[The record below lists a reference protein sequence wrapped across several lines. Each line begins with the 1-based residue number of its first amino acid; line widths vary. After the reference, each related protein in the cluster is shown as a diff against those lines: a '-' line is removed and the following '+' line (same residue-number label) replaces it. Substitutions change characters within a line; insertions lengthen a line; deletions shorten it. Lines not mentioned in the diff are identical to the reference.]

1 MSMRLGFVGFGAQ
14 AQENLVPCCQAL
26 PGIEIVAVCDRNPGR
41 REDALQWVMAQ
52 NVYSN
57 PHDMIDSCPLDA
69 LIVACYPT
77 DHYEIAMHAIERGLP
92 VLVEKPPAPSSGHLA
107 KMTDLARA
115 RNLTT
120 GVGMNFRYARATQRL
135 KTLAEGQVNSITLRH
150 LCNKPTTFFWDHTC
164 LLKSFLYSQSI
175 HSLDF
180 LLNLCG
186 PVSSISTAGGV
197 NGNLIVLTVL
207 LNFKSGASASLFTS
221 NASPHFVFD
230 FDAIALGRRHISSSA
245 LWSIK
250 VSEVGKSYT
259 DGETKRWTDS
269 WEPSPLDSGFVR
281 SGYAGQLTEFL
292 SAVRERRDSTISFA
306 SVQPVY
312 ACMDEIER
320 QVRADAPGLI
330 RRAS

>member
-1 MSMRLGFVGFGAQ
+1 MSLRLGFVGFGAQ

-26 PGIEIVAVCDRNPGR
+26 PGIEIAAVCDRNPRR
-41 REDALQWVMAQ
+41 REDALRWVKTE

-57 PHDMIDSCPLDA
+57 PQDMIDSCALDA

-77 DHYEIAMHAIERGLP
+77 DHYKIAMQALEHGLP

-107 KMTDLARA
+107 KMTDLART
-115 RNLTT
+115 RGLTT
-120 GVGMNFRYARATQRL
+120 GVGMNFRHAKATQRL
-135 KTLAEGQVNSITLRH
+135 KTLAEGQLNSITLRH

-180 LLNLCG
+180 LLDLCG
-186 PVSSISTAGGV
+186 PVSNISTVGRV

-250 VSEVGKSYT
+250 VAEVGKTYA
-259 DGETKRWTDS
+259 DGETKRWSES

-281 SGYAGQLTEFL
+281 SGYAGQLTEFF
-292 SAVRERRDSTISFA
+292 SAVRERRESTISFA
-306 SVQPVY
+306 SVQSVY

-320 QVRADAPGLI
+320 QVLADAPGLI

>member
-1 MSMRLGFVGFGAQ
+1 MSIRLGFVGFGAQ
-14 AQENLVPCCQAL
+14 AQENLVPCCQVL
-26 PGIEIVAVCDRNPGR
+26 PGIEIAAVCDRNPGR
-41 REDALQWVMAQ
+41 RADALRWIKAQ
-52 NVYSN
+52 NVYSS
-57 PHDMIDSCPLDA
+57 PHEMIDSCALDA

-92 VLVEKPPAPSSGHLA
+92 VLVEKPPAPSSSHLS
-107 KMTDLARA
+107 KMTDIARA
-115 RNLTT
+115 RGLTT
-120 GVGMNFRYARATQRL
+120 GVGMNFRYAKTTQRL
-135 KTLAEGQVNSITLRH
+135 KTLAEGHVNSISLRH
-150 LCNKPTTFFWDHTC
+150 LCNKPTTFLWDHTC

-180 LLNLCG
+180 LLDLCG
-186 PVSSISTAGGV
+186 PVSNVSTVGGV
-197 NGNLIVLTVL
+197 DGNLVVLTVL
-207 LNFKSGASASLFTS
+207 LNFKSGSSASLFTS

-250 VSEVGKSYT
+250 VAEVGKSYA
-259 DGETKRWTDS
+259 DGETKRWSDS

-281 SGYAGQLTEFL
+281 SGYAGQLAEFVN
-292 SAVRERRDSTISFA
+292 AVRERRESTISFA

-320 QVRADAPGLI
+320 QVGAGARDLI